1 MSAKNDVL
9 CRDELDKCRDKLK
22 KDVTLA
28 IEEINNLSASIL
40 LDDSLHTIGWSDS
53 LRALLLGLRSSEPA
67 YRNLILNSVSRI
79 NATCSM
85 AIPLYLL
92 TIQNLLSKNSSPTI
106 QKRLLGLVTHP
117 TRVSSKK
124 IIREWE
130 SSVHDEYT
138 IRNKSLFIEAVYAAG
153 ALGSIAVEQ
162 TNSVPRVVIDCSSKF
177 SCDAHQFFESEILD
191 FVELDNCLTVIVDGA
206 VIDVSEI
213 HHLLTHAYENA
224 VPVVMF
230 ASNYSDDVAN
240 TLAVNWHKG
249 LVKVLPLIVNKELD
263 NINQIKDIC
272 TVSGAIPVS
281 KDTGLLIS
289 TLCFDEIPR
298 VDVVYSSIQRECS
311 FRTTKKN
318 FDNIRR
324 LRQDIQE
331 NLENEKI
338 EDVKK
343 ILKKRLSKLST
354 RKATVKISCSK
365 TELGILQDRA
375 ANLFQLLSCSGR
387 QGIIPLTP
395 IYDCLEYH
403 PSRFM
408 PSILPRAIAESAIRR
423 AISDAS
429 AIDNIRAI
437 IKLD

>member
-28 IEEINNLSASIL
+28 IEEIDSLSSSIL

-53 LRALLLGLRSSEPA
+53 LRALLLGFRNSEPA

-92 TIQNLLSKNSSPTI
+92 TIQNLLSRNSNSTT
-106 QKRLLGLVTHP
+106 QKKLLSLVDHP
-117 TRVSSKK
+117 VRVSSKK
-124 IIREWE
+124 IIKEWE
-130 SSVHDEYT
+130 NSVHDEYT
-138 IRNKSLFIEAVYAAG
+138 IKNKDLFVKAVYAAG
-153 ALGSIAVEQ
+153 ALGTVAVEQ
-162 TNSVPRVVIDCSSKF
+162 TISVPRVAIDCSSKF
-177 SCDAHQFFESEILD
+177 SCDVHQFFENEILD
-191 FVELDNCLTVIVDGA
+191 FVELNDCLIVVVDGA
-206 VIDVSEI
+206 IINVSEI
-213 HHLLTHAYENA
+213 HHLLTHAYESA
-224 VPVVMF
+224 IPVVVF

-240 TLAVNWHKG
+240 TLVVNWRKG
-249 LVKVLPLIVNKELD
+249 LVKVLPLIVGKELD
-263 NINQIKDIC
+263 DINQIKDIS
-272 TVSGAIPVS
+272 TVSGTTPIS

-289 TLCFDEIPR
+289 TTCFDETPR
-298 VDVVYSSIQRECS
+298 SSITYSSIKRECS
-311 FRTTKKN
+311 FQTTKQN

-375 ANLFQLLSCSGR
+375 ANLFQLLSCAGR
-387 QGIIPLTP
+387 QGIILLAP
-395 IYDCLEYH
+395 IYDCLEYQ

-408 PSILPRAIAESAIRR
+408 PSILPRTIAESAIRR
-423 AISDAS
+423 AISDAN